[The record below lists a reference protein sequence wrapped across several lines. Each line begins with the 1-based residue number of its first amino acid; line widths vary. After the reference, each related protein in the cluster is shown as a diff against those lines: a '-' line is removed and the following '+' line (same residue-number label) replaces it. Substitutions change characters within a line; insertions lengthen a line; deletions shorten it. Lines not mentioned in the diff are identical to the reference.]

1 MNQTK
6 NEVKVIFFDAGGVL
20 FDTFLKGD
28 DRIRYILLERGYQ
41 KSKIDVAIMKAKQI
55 KLTFISNWNEE
66 EQYYKRYYGTIAKE
80 LGEIELTNE
89 LFLFTHFAGHC
100 ELFPEVKG
108 LLEELSKEYRLAVIS
123 NAMPSMDWIFDRL
136 GIRKYFDS
144 IILSAF
150 IKEEKPGGAIY
161 NIALNHAKAIK
172 EESIFI
178 DDKIENIEGAER
190 VGIRGIHLDRNRV
203 NLLELLSEQQLI
215 QNTIKNFKNEIT
227 N

>member
-1 MNQTK
+1 MNLTK
-6 NEVKVIFFDAGGVL
+6 DEVKVIFFDAGGVL

-28 DRIRYILLERGYQ
+28 DRIRYILMERGYQ
-41 KSKIDVAIMKAKQI
+41 KSRIDVAIMKAKQT
-55 KLTFISNWNEE
+55 KLTFITNWNEE
-66 EQYYKRYYGTIAKE
+66 EQYYKRYYGAIAEE

-89 LFLFTHFAGHC
+89 LFFCTHFAGHC

-108 LLEELSKEYRLAVIS
+108 VLEELSKEYRLAVIS

-150 IKEEKPGGAIY
+150 VNEEKPGEAIY
-161 NIALNHAKAIK
+161 NIALNHTKAKK

-178 DDKIENIEGAER
+178 DDKIENIEGAEQA
-190 VGIRGIHLDRNRV
+190 GIRGLHLDRNRL
-203 NLLELLSEQQLI
+203 NLIELLREHKLI
-215 QNTIKNFKNEIT
+215 Q
-227 N
+227 